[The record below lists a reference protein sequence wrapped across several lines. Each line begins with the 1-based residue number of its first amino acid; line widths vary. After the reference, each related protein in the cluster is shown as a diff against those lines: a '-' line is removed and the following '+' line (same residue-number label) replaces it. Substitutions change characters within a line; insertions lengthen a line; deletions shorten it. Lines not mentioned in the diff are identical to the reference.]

1 MRSGLCYMGASAH
14 SGLYRSWGLPAL
26 YFHPL
31 TLAVIWR
38 GTST

>member
-1 MRSGLCYMGASAH
+1 MRSGLCYMGASAQ
-14 SGLYRSWGLPAL
+14 SGPFWSWALPAL
-26 YFHPL
+26 YFNPL